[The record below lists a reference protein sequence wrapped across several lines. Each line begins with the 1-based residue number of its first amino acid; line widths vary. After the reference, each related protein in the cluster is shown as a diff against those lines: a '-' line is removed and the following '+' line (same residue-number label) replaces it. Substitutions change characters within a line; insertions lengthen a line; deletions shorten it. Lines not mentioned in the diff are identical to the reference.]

1 VEKNKGLL
9 KGEFIMK
16 NKREISL
23 ALVVALYSAAVIALG
38 MAAYAVYQ
46 YVATPDKTVLGLVF
60 EHSWHVIILGLLIYA
75 TLYAVLYKKVVR
87 PIRDLNLKLYA
98 ITRGNLTS
106 IEIDSNVVEITE
118 IAEGVQLLLD
128 EMDRSVPHVSL
139 TALSN
144 RTQKIRS
151 IAKESEALD
160 MAAKDFLMNLSN
172 EIDEMVREL
181 SVAKGKKQES
191 MVE

>member
-1 VEKNKGLL
+1 
-9 KGEFIMK
+9 MK

-23 ALVVALYSAAVIALG
+23 ALVVALYSAVVIALG

-46 YVATPDKTVLGLVF
+46 YIATPDKTVLGLVF
-60 EHSWHVIILGLLIYA
+60 EHSWHVIVLGLLIYA
-75 TLYAVLYKKVVR
+75 TLYAVLYEKVVR
-87 PIRDLNLKLYA
+87 PIRDLKLKLYA

-144 RTQKIRS
+144 CTQKIRS

-160 MAAKDFLMNLSN
+160 TAAKDFLMNLSN
-172 EIDEMVREL
+172 VIDKMVREL

-191 MVE
+191 VAE